1 MITRR
6 TFLAVTACALATART
21 FGAAATPA
29 TTQAA
34 KMITRKIPR
43 DGTEL
48 PVIGL
53 GTWNALNPEPV
64 NETTLAPRVEVLK
77 IFFESGA
84 RLIDTAPS
92 YGTAEHVVGLLTT
105 QLGINKDVF
114 IATKVLEHNEA
125 DGISSMQQSLKRLNR
140 DKIELMQVHSLN
152 DTQRQM
158 KTLRAWKEKG
168 TFRYIG
174 ITHSVTRFQDEL
186 TQALKQE
193 KPDFVQVNYSLGEPD
208 AAKNVLPAARD
219 LGIAVLINRPF
230 VAGQIFK
237 KLEKKPLTDSMKPY
251 AKTWAQVCLKWVI
264 AHPDVTCALPATGK
278 PEHMRDNAAA
288 GFGEL
293 PDEKTR
299 QQWLK
304 EFAA

>member
-6 TFLAVTACALATART
+6 NFLAASCALIASEA
-21 FGAAATPA
+21 FGATPA
-29 TTQAA
+29 TTRAA
-34 KMITRKIPR
+34 KMITRKIPC
-43 DGTEL
+43 DGSDL

-64 NETTLAPRVEVLK
+64 NETTLAPRAEVLK
-77 IFFESGA
+77 IFYESGA

-114 IATKVLEHNEA
+114 IASKVLEHSESA
-125 DGISSMQQSLKRLNR
+125 GVESLKRSLERLKR
-140 DKIELMQVHSLN
+140 DKLELMQVHSLV
-152 DTQRQM
+152 DWQGQM
-158 KTLRAWKEKG
+158 KTLRKWKDQG

-174 ITHSVTRFQDEL
+174 ITASENKVQEEL
-186 TQALKQE
+186 ARVIKQE

-208 AAKNVLPAARD
+208 AANNVLPVAQD
-219 LGIAVLINRPF
+219 NGIAVLINRPF

-237 KLEKKPLTDSMKPY
+237 QLQSKPIPESMRPY

-264 AHPDVTCALPATGK
+264 SHPTVTVALPATSK
-278 PEHMRDNAAA
+278 PEHMKDNVQA

-304 EFAA
+304 DFRA

>member
-6 TFLAVTACALATART
+6 TFLAATASTMLASSRL
-21 FGAAATPA
+21 FAASPA
-29 TTQAA
+29 TTQAT

-43 DGTEL
+43 DGAEL

-64 NETTLAPRVEVLK
+64 NETTLAPRAEVLR
-77 IFFESGA
+77 IFYDSGA

-105 QLGINKDVF
+105 RLGINKDVF

-125 DGISSMQQSLKRLNR
+125 DGISSIQQSLKRLNR
-140 DKIELMQVHSLN
+140 DKLELMQVHSLT
-152 DTQRQM
+152 DWQEQM
-158 KTLRAWKEKG
+158 KTLRQWKDKG

-174 ITHSVTRFQDEL
+174 ITHSVTSFQDEL
-186 TQALKQE
+186 AKVIKQE
-193 KPDFVQVNYSLGEPD
+193 KPDFVQVNYSLGEPE
-208 AAKNVLPAARD
+208 AAKNVLPVARD
-219 LGIAVLINRPF
+219 NGIAVLINRPF

-237 KLEKKPLTDSMKPY
+237 QLQHKPVTDSMKPY

-264 AHPDVTCALPATGK
+264 SHPAVTVALPATGK
-278 PEHMRDNAAA
+278 PEHMKDNVQA

-304 EFAA
+304 EFQS

>member
-6 TFLAVTACALATART
+6 TFLAASAAMLASSRIL
-21 FGAAATPA
+21 GAESAA
-29 TTQAA
+29 TTQSA
-34 KMITRKIPR
+34 KMITRKIPV
-43 DGTEL
+43 DGREL

-64 NETTLAPRVEVLK
+64 NEQTLAPLVQVLK
-77 IFFESGA
+77 IFYDSGA

-92 YGTAEHVVGLLTT
+92 YGTAEAVVGMLTT

-114 IATKVLEHNEA
+114 MATKVLEHDQAAGEA
-125 DGISSMQQSLKRLNR
+125 SIKRSLDRLKR
-140 DKIELMQVHSLN
+140 DKIELMQVHSLV
-152 DTQRQM
+152 DWPRQL
-158 KTLRAWKEKG
+158 KTLRKWKEQG

-174 ITHSVTRFQDEL
+174 ITDSENKMQDEL
-186 TQALKQE
+186 ARVIKQE

-208 AAKNVLPAARD
+208 AAKNVLPVAQD
-219 LGIAVLINRPF
+219 NGIAVLINRPF
-230 VAGQIFK
+230 VAGQILK
-237 KLEKKPLTDSMKPY
+237 QLQNKPLSDSMKPF

-264 AHPDVTCALPATGK
+264 AHPAVTVALPATGK
-278 PEHMRDNAAA
+278 PEHMKDNIQA
-288 GFGEL
+288 GFGDL

-304 EFAA
+304 DLPV